1 MKIKISHDDNYIIY
15 SFDIEKEEAMI
26 IENNSNDFLDNI
38 FSGRDYNGIKRW
50 LIARCGGKKTLE
62 EAIELCKRN
71 MGISVVDNI
80 KIEIIS

>member
-38 FSGRDYNGIKRW
+38 FSGRDYNGIKVS
-50 LIARCGGKKTLE
+50 LIFADTYIEGKK
-62 EAIELCKRN
+62 
-71 MGISVVDNI
+71 
-80 KIEIIS
+80 